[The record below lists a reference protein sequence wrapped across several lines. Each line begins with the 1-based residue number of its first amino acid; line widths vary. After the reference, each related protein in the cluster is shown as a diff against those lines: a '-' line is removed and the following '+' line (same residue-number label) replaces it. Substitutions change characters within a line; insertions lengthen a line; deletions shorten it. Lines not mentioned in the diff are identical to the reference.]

1 MEQNT
6 DLHVTAQMQD
16 EGAVETTLR
25 PQDFAEYIGQPKV
38 TSNLKMFI
46 LAAKQRGDALDHC
59 LFSGP
64 PGLGKTTLAH
74 IVAKQMGS
82 QFHSIAAPAIDKKGD
97 LAAILTGL
105 QEKDVLF

>member
-1 MEQNT
+1 MEQNI
-6 DLHVTAQMQD
+6 DLQTEQLAD
-16 EGAVETTLR
+16 EGHVETTLR
-25 PQDFAEYIGQPKV
+25 PQGFEEYVGQPKV

-74 IVAKQMGS
+74 IVARQMGS
-82 QFHSIAAPAIDKKGD
+82 NLHCIAAPALDKKGD
-97 LAAILTGL
+97 LAAILSSL
-105 QEKDVLF
+105 QEKD